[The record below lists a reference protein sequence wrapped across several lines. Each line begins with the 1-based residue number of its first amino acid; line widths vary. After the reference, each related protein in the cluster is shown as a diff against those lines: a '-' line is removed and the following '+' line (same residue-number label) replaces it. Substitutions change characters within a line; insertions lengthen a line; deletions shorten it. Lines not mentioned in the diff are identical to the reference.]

1 MSQKIRIVFRGEV
14 IGDAP
19 EATVRERAA
28 QLLKASPEQ
37 VERIF
42 SGEPV
47 VLRKN
52 LPEEEAPRYLK
63 HLEEAGMRVY
73 VEAEKGVEAAQT
85 AAPPVSSPPPSA
97 PPVAAMPLSERANP
111 AISMPASMPDSLPV
125 SAKRLAAPDAESVA
139 DHKTAGF
146 RDYLL
151 VFPNSRRI
159 KRLPFW
165 STCGIWLAG
174 LKLLSFII
182 LYLGSFFTAKF
193 INLIIA
199 VALVPGFIWFVVFLR
214 ISILRC
220 RDVGWPIW
228 LVWFFAFLPFVVIFY
243 LFLQL
248 KPGAVSGLFFLIYLT
263 PVLVVCG
270 IFSLCLSLCPSKAE
284 EMSAEMQPSEMT
296 ASTLPAPDTGRDA
309 DVADHKTAG
318 FRDYLL
324 GFPNSRR
331 INRLTF
337 WTACGLLFVANWV
350 LGSII
355 LGFNAVVT
363 MAWKPDNFLLR
374 IVMVAMPCI
383 WFLFYAVFVRLSIL
397 RCRDVGWPT
406 WLVWLF
412 SAIPPAVLAFFM
424 FLYTPLQNAWK
435 YPPFN
440 IVPGL
445 MIWLLA
451 LPVIFF
457 LLLSIWPG
465 EEEE

>member
-1 MSQKIRIVFRGEV
+1 
-14 IGDAP
+14 
-19 EATVRERAA
+19 
-28 QLLKASPEQ
+28 
-37 VERIF
+37 
-42 SGEPV
+42 
-47 VLRKN
+47 
-52 LPEEEAPRYLK
+52 
-63 HLEEAGMRVY
+63 MRVY
-73 VEAEKGVEAAQT
+73 VEAEKGFEAAQT

-111 AISMPASMPDSLPV
+111 AISMPDSLPV
-125 SAKRLAAPDAESVA
+125 SAKRPAAPDAEGVA
-139 DHKTAGF
+139 DYKTAGLRAGL

-151 VFPNSRRI
+151 VFPNSRQI

-165 STCGIWLAG
+165 ITCGIWFVG
-174 LKLLSFII
+174 LNLLSFII
-182 LYLGSFFTAKF
+182 LLLALFFEAKSN
-193 INLIIA
+193 NLA
-199 VALVPGFIWFVVFLR
+199 TPVNSVVLFVPGFIWYVVFVR

-228 LVWFFAFLPFVVIFY
+228 LVWFFAFLPFVVFFY
-243 LFLQL
+243 VFLQL
-248 KPGAVSGLFFLIYLT
+248 KPSGASGLFFLIDLMAL
-263 PVLVVCG
+263 VLVVCG

-309 DVADHKTAG
+309 DDGDHKTAG

-350 LGSII
+350 LEFII

-363 MAWKPDNFLLR
+363 MRWKFSNFLTL
-374 IVMVAMPCI
+374 IAMGAVAFI
-383 WFLFYAVFVRLSIL
+383 LFFCYAVFVRLSIL